1 MLVSKTRKFDYLIN
15 LAIFIA
21 AGLIVPAILAY
32 TDEGNYSLGLEQIF
46 SVDFLGLFLV
56 IGTPCIGAMIM
67 THELISHRMKK
78 SWALLISIFGGI
90 ISGCLVLAVFFTSI
104 FYLIRLIH

>member
-1 MLVSKTRKFDYLIN
+1 MLTVKTRKFDYLIN

-21 AGLIVPAILAY
+21 AGFIVPAILAY
-32 TDEGNYSLGLEQIF
+32 TDEGNYNLGLEQIF
-46 SVDFLGLFLV
+46 SIDFLGLFLV

-67 THELISHRMKK
+67 IHELISHRMNK
-78 SWALLISIFGGI
+78 SWALVVSVFGGI
-90 ISGCLVLAVFFTSI
+90 LSGCLVLAVLFTSM